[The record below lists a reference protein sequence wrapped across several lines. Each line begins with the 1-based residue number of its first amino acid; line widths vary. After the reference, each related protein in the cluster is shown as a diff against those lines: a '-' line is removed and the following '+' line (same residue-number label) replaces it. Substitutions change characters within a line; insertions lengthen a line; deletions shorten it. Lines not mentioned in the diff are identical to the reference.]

1 MGYSPWA
8 HKESDTTE
16 TTGGLNTAVVKL
28 KVRLPRW
35 LSGKESACQSRKCRR
50 RGFDPWVRKIPWSRT
65 WQPTPVFLPGESHR
79 QWSLAGYSP
88 WGPKA
93 WDTAEQPG
101 THAGAGQ
108 WREQEASP
116 RESKHSKE
124 ERHTCKYALRQ
135 EETWPIE
142 KPKRVRP
149 RPTEERGNAG
159 EAGRGQKAQ
168 LFRDHV
174 KCGAFTDAE
183 NRLVLPRGRGGERRS
198 GSVV

>member
-1 MGYSPWA
+1 MR
-8 HKESDTTE
+8 H
-16 TTGGLNTAVVKL
+16 
-28 KVRLPRW
+28 R
-35 LSGKESACQSRKCRR
+35 
-50 RGFDPWVRKIPWSRT
+50 FDPWVGKIPWSRT